1 MRLNENILK
10 PIDMPKLHS
19 PFKRRDVNGA
29 YVCVPEIDDD
39 YKWVFTSRSQAIEKM
54 DGTNVSIIVEGK
66 NVTSIYN
73 RKNLIDMWKK
83 GNKRFTEGILES
95 IDREDFL
102 PGKVGDGQYFG
113 ELLGPRI
120 NGNLYQLTQ
129 NLWMPFSDMS
139 KRLRFKFWDDFVCG
153 LDGKSDEEIYEKV
166 SDVFKGLWSLY
177 KRKRRVTGDV
187 NEKTGFVGLAAE
199 GIVFYNKETKQ
210 MGKLRRDMFEWW
222 SEKRH

>member
-1 MRLNENILK
+1 MKLNENVLK

-39 YKWVFTSRSQAIEKM
+39 YRWVFTTQSQAIEKM
-54 DGTNVSIIVEGK
+54 DGTNVSIIVEDK

-120 NGNLYQLTQ
+120 NGNPYQLTQ
-129 NLWMPFSDMS
+129 N
-139 KRLRFKFWDDFVCG
+139 
-153 LDGKSDEEIYEKV
+153 
-166 SDVFKGLWSLY
+166 
-177 KRKRRVTGDV
+177 
-187 NEKTGFVGLAAE
+187 
-199 GIVFYNKETKQ
+199 
-210 MGKLRRDMFEWW
+210 
-222 SEKRH
+222 